1 MSKKQDIIDALTAES
16 SYTSGGTMI
25 TCPNHFYRRMF
36 RCWLDGSYKGQA
48 HYQRNCQRIR
58 QAGDHWGEL
67 QSFVAEEF
75 SLYLE
80 HEFNCTFAD
89 AISAIVSAFPAH
101 YEDPVNVRGVDCF
114 TEVQLL
120 VEELMEDARDLVA
133 EVA

>member
-58 QAGDHWGEL
+58 QAGDHWGKL
-67 QSFVAEEF
+67 RVFVVGEF
-75 SLYLE
+75 SRFIE
-80 HEFNCTFAD
+80 HEFECSTGTVID
-89 AISAIVSAFPAH
+89 AIKEAFPTD
-101 YEDPVNVRGVDCF
+101 YDETIDVRGETVF
-114 TEVQLL
+114 TEVQHLTA
-120 VEELMEDARDLVA
+120 ELMEDARDLVA